1 MLKIFLTGDNH
12 FGKKYNRYPDVRER
26 LIQSRYDSLE
36 RMVRKA
42 ESEGCELFAVTGDL
56 FDNNVSVDKKTVQKT
71 VEILAQFNG
80 TVLVLPGNHDYYT
93 GEEKVWRY
101 FESALNAVDN
111 NIVLLNEFRPYPFSC
126 GGEQVMVY
134 PAFCQSKHSRENN
147 LGWIKEAE
155 IARDGVI
162 NIGIAH
168 GAIQGVTPD
177 LKQEYFLMTEKELE
191 SIPMDV
197 WLIGHTHIPYPGD
210 LKEDEDTFGH
220 KIFNAGTHEQTDL
233 SNNSDGLGF
242 IITVRKEGVAQ
253 DHRDITDLFQYLGS
267 FLFLRSVVFF
277 RKELY
282 DADTAAVSGKFTH
295 IFPESFPVGL
305 LDRDCRRCQ
314 LTFQKIDILQIVIT
328 VFLPG
333 AFQGAAFQPNQDQLS
348 VSAPVLHTGV
358 GSQRSGEGEGFAGM
372 QKICRELSQNIPY
385 PQL

>member
-26 LIQSRYDSLE
+26 LIRSRYDSLE

-147 LGWIKEAE
+147 LDWIKEAE
-155 IARDGVI
+155 ISRQGVI
-162 NIGIAH
+162 NIGSAP

-191 SIPMDV
+191 AIPMDV

-233 SNNSDGLGF
+233 SNNSEGLGF
-242 IITVRKEGVAQ
+242 IITVRKEGTQANVGARKFISGQ
-253 DHRDITDLFQYLGS
+253 IRYFDLKLTVHSHQWETLEKVLTEGIA
-267 FLFLRSVVFF
+267 
-277 RKELY
+277 KE
-282 DADTAAVSGKFTH
+282 AAWPKEDTVIRVSVSGTVCKEDYDTKERIAKEALDGFLAAEFDGSGLSEEITKER
-295 IFPESFPVGL
+295 IWQEFAQTSFAARFLERLSDDPVKLQMAYEL
-305 LDRDCRRCQ
+305 LQ
-314 LTFQKIDILQIVIT
+314 T
-328 VFLPG
+328 
-333 AFQGAAFQPNQDQLS
+333 
-348 VSAPVLHTGV
+348 
-358 GSQRSGEGEGFAGM
+358 
-372 QKICRELSQNIPY
+372 CRETE
-385 PQL
+385 

>member
-26 LIQSRYDSLE
+26 LIRSRYDSLE

-56 FDNNVSVDKKTVQKT
+56 FDSNVSVDKKTVQKA
-71 VEILAQFNG
+71 VEILAQFSG

-111 NIVLLNEFRPYPFSC
+111 NIVLLNEFRPYPFSW

-147 LGWIKEAE
+147 LDWIKEAE
-155 IARDGVI
+155 ISRQGVI

-210 LKEDEDTFGH
+210 VE
-220 KIFNAGTHEQTDL
+220 
-233 SNNSDGLGF
+233 
-242 IITVRKEGVAQ
+242 
-253 DHRDITDLFQYLGS
+253 
-267 FLFLRSVVFF
+267 
-277 RKELY
+277 
-282 DADTAAVSGKFTH
+282 
-295 IFPESFPVGL
+295 
-305 LDRDCRRCQ
+305 
-314 LTFQKIDILQIVIT
+314 
-328 VFLPG
+328 
-333 AFQGAAFQPNQDQLS
+333 
-348 VSAPVLHTGV
+348 
-358 GSQRSGEGEGFAGM
+358 
-372 QKICRELSQNIPY
+372 
-385 PQL
+385 